1 MRNVIGRN
9 AEIKEF
15 EEVYCSKKAEL
26 VAVYGRRRVGKTFLI
41 KSFFQSKECIHF
53 QMTGIYKGTLR
64 QQLARFSKELGATF
78 YNGATLKV
86 SADWMEAFDELTKAV
101 SQVSEKN
108 KKIILFFDEL
118 PWMVT
123 RKSGAVSALEYF
135 WNRHWSDNEKI
146 KLIVCGSAA
155 SWIIKKIIKN
165 RGGLHNRITRKMRLL
180 PFNLHD
186 TFLFLKKIGYSCDQ
200 DQALKI
206 YMIMGGVPFYLMQLK
221 KNYSIDQ
228 NIDKLFFNSGGLLF
242 DEFSEVF
249 SSLFEN
255 SDHYEEL
262 ISLIAKHK
270 EGVSRKI
277 LKEKNKMTGEG
288 GRLTK
293 RLEDLENA
301 GFITVHTPFEHEK
314 RGVFYRI
321 SDSYCYFY
329 LKWIRVIKTRLQQD
343 RHSQFWKKTLH
354 TPEYFNWMGYAF
366 ENVCYQHIPQIK
378 TALDLEDFS
387 LSSSWRFTPKKN
399 TTEKGAQIDLLFDR
413 DDRAITLCEI
423 KYTESPFLIDK
434 QYVEQLNQKMTV
446 FKKVTRTKKQ
456 LFLALISANGVKQ
469 NSYSKELLSG
479 VVTSDDLFEREM

>member
-9 AEIKEF
+9 AEIEEF
-15 EEVYCSKKAEL
+15 EEIYRSKKAEL

-41 KSFFQSKECIHF
+41 KSFFQSKECTYF

-64 QQLARFSKELGATF
+64 QQLARFSKELGVAF

-86 SADWMEAFDELTKAV
+86 SADWMEAFDELTKAIN
-101 SQVSEKN
+101 QTSEKN
-108 KKIILFFDEL
+108 KKMVLFFDEL

-135 WNRHWSDNEKI
+135 WNRHWSDNNKI

-155 SWIIKKIIKN
+155 SWIIKKIIRN
-165 RGGLHNRITRKMRLL
+165 RGGLHNRITHKMRLL

-186 TFLFLKKIGYSCDQ
+186 TFLFLKKIGYPCDQ
-200 DQALKI
+200 NQALKV

-228 NIDKLFFNSGGLLF
+228 NINKLFFNSNGLLF

-255 SDHYEEL
+255 SEQYEEL
-262 ISLIAKHK
+262 ISLIARHK
-270 EGVSRKI
+270 DGISRKM

-293 RLEDLENA
+293 RLEDLESA
-301 GFITVHTPFEHEK
+301 GFISTYIPFGHK
-314 RGVFYRI
+314 QLGVSYKI

-329 LKWIRVIKTRLQQD
+329 LKWIKTIKHNLQQD
-343 RHSQFWKKTLH
+343 RHSQCWKKMLH

-378 TALDLEDFS
+378 SALELEDFS
-387 LSSSWRFTPKKN
+387 LSSSWRFIPKKN
-399 TTEKGAQIDLLFDR
+399 TPGKGAQIDLLFDR

-423 KYTESPFLIDK
+423 KYTASPFVIDR
-434 QYVEQLNQKMTV
+434 QYAEQLKQKIDV

-456 LFLALISANGVKQ
+456 LFLALISASGVKQ
-469 NSYSKELLSG
+469 SSYSRELLSG
-479 VVTSDDLFEREM
+479 VVTSADLFEKEV